1 MIVYHYM
8 RKPQSSR
15 VPTGKAQGKLGKWQQ
30 NIPVSLREN
39 TGNFAKTQSHRE
51 NIGNLAALVINSLI
65 LVKVKVISIFAA
77 KISNLFLSWIN
88 LPSQFC
94 VYTGNSHKLRK
105 LAQGKFAVGQGKHRV
120 LKMQFEGVPW
130 LSNNMNKKQMH
141 LGFTEVI
148 ASTNKN

>member
-8 RKPQSSR
+8 RKPHPGYPLALHRGNWENGNKISPSAS
-15 VPTGKAQGKLGKWQQ
+15 GKTQGYL
-30 NIPVSLREN
+30 
-39 TGNFAKTQSHRE
+39 AKTQSHRE

-77 KISNLFLSWIN
+77 KIFNLFLSWIN

-94 VYTGNSHKLRK
+94 VCTSNSHKLRK